1 MGTKTCARNGAETP
15 VTWVQGFFCIWSLKM
30 PTLKVNNV
38 DHGTETW
45 SPEVRQQLK
54 TLVATENRLREHA
67 MWPSPRPSAML
78 TPIP

>member
-1 MGTKTCARNGAETP
+1 
-15 VTWVQGFFCIWSLKM
+15 M

-54 TLVATENRLREHA
+54 TLVATETACVNTRCGHHRDL
-67 MWPSPRPSAML
+67 PQC
-78 TPIP
+78 